1 MLNTIVVL
9 PNRFLAA
16 QTRKLLIRNNMN
28 NLINT
33 KIMKKILTIFITL
46 TFPILLI
53 AQEGKTKLTAN
64 ELLQMQESE
73 AFNAISKLSKE
84 DSAEIITQI
93 RSSARKEYQNIDKFY
108 LVISHLESIKAI
120 EEEQARLRSLNLVYG
135 LALLLVLGLLGYILY
150 SQRKT
155 IQNLNQLLK

>member
-1 MLNTIVVL
+1 
-9 PNRFLAA
+9 
-16 QTRKLLIRNNMN
+16 MN

-46 TFPILLI
+46 TFPILLF

-93 RSSARKEYQNIDKFY
+93 RSSARKEYPNIDKFY

>member
-93 RSSARKEYQNIDKFY
+93 RSSARKEYPNIDKFY

>member
-46 TFPILLI
+46 TFPILLF

-93 RSSARKEYQNIDKFY
+93 RSSARKEYPNIDKFY

>member
-1 MLNTIVVL
+1 
-9 PNRFLAA
+9 
-16 QTRKLLIRNNMN
+16 
-28 NLINT
+28 
-33 KIMKKILTIFITL
+33 
-46 TFPILLI
+46 
-53 AQEGKTKLTAN
+53 
-64 ELLQMQESE
+64 MQESE

-93 RSSARKEYQNIDKFY
+93 RSSARKEYPNIDKFY

>member
-33 KIMKKILTIFITL
+33 KTMKKILTIFITL

-93 RSSARKEYQNIDKFY
+93 RSSARKEYPNIDKFY

>member
-84 DSAEIITQI
+84 DSAEVITQI
-93 RSSARKEYQNIDKFY
+93 RSSARKEYPNIDKFY

>member
-1 MLNTIVVL
+1 
-9 PNRFLAA
+9 
-16 QTRKLLIRNNMN
+16 
-28 NLINT
+28 
-33 KIMKKILTIFITL
+33 MKNILTIFITL
-46 TFPILLI
+46 AFPILLFS
-53 AQEGKTKLTAN
+53 QEGKTKLTATD
-64 ELLQMQESE
+64 LLQMQESQ
-73 AFNAISKLSKE
+73 AFNAIGKLSKE

-93 RSSARKEYQNIDKFY
+93 RSSVRKEYPNIDKFY